1 MARLD
6 RGNLVSL
13 SPRARGG
20 PPQCVNASIHC
31 HQMWTDRL
39 LRPIRPGREFGAYPT
54 PCQQRRDAD
63 GQSDR
68 SVVVRRGVDADVLP
82 VRHMLL
88 GIRVGGRRWTKRRSP
103 VRGRQARTQTTI
115 LLAMDDRRFGS
126 QFSHSTVYP
135 QFSLAL
141 SFEAALLRL
150 QTVAVPPYF
159 CIYITNKLAAEHH
172 V

>member
-1 MARLD
+1 
-6 RGNLVSL
+6 
-13 SPRARGG
+13 
-20 PPQCVNASIHC
+20 
-31 HQMWTDRL
+31 MWTDRL
-39 LRPIRPGREFGAYPT
+39 LRPIRPGKEFGAYPT

-68 SVVVRRGVDADVLP
+68 SVVVRHYTSAEGVDADVLS

-88 GIRVGGRRWTKRRSP
+88 GIRVGGTTMDEEEESCT
-103 VRGRQARTQTTI
+103 RQARTQTTI